1 MATQTGETTLDE
13 LSTSISDEIGI
24 LCGHLNVLHGRLVA
38 IAEQA
43 LITGA
48 WAGHGIRSPEHWLA
62 WQTGLSPSRAANI
75 VLLAK
80 RRHELPATV
89 AALEHGEMSIDQAV
103 AVARYVRAHN
113 DAEACEI
120 AKRATVG
127 QLTNLLARYR
137 YKPEPTATRDD
148 VTDDAVP
155 TDDTSGSATDV
166 EDDEPAPASDD
177 APTFA
182 HGITAPTDA
191 ELVARAVAAGRVI
204 VGYGEDG
211 RYFLHADLPAD
222 EGARV
227 DAALR
232 EAKDRLFRAGNAEAT
247 WADALVDLAERALA
261 ATTPSRQNRYRT
273 YVHLDTEGAWLTNGP
288 ALPKA
293 LLDKLLC
300 DGQLQP
306 VWTKDGHP
314 VNIGRAAKAIPDHTR
329 RLVLARD
336 GCCRYP
342 GCSSRVGLDV
352 HHIRPWT
359 DGGPTDL
366 SNLGAYCRKHHTRSH
381 RGEFRVSG
389 DAERP
394 DGLVHRRADGTV
406 IEAHH
411 APAIPGRTPPPA
423 PPAGHVFRHPTGERI
438 DAACVVF
445 SDPPTHGAKRA
456 A

>member
-1 MATQTGETTLDE
+1 M
-13 LSTSISDEIGI
+13 SDEIGVV
-24 LCGHLNVLHGRLVA
+24 CGHLNVLHGRLVA

-43 LITGA
+43 LITGV

-62 WQTGLSPSRAANI
+62 WQTGLSPARAANL

-80 RRHELPATV
+80 RRHELPVTV
-89 AALEHGEMSIDQAV
+89 AALDHGEMSIDQAV

-120 AKRATVG
+120 AKQATVG
-127 QLTNLLARYR
+127 QMTNLLARYR
-137 YKPEPTATRDD
+137 YKPEPAAKPDEVADDEVPTEVPDDDAPDDD
-148 VTDDAVP
+148 VVTDEH
-155 TDDTSGSATDV
+155 DDV
-166 EDDEPAPASDD
+166 DEPATEPTAEPT
-177 APTFA
+177 APPTFA

-204 VGYGEDG
+204 FGYGENG
-211 RYFLHADLPAD
+211 RFFLHADLPAD

-232 EAKDRLFRAGNAEAT
+232 ESKDRLVRAGNTDAT
-247 WADALVDLAERALA
+247 RADALVDIAERALA
-261 ATTPSRQNRYRT
+261 ATTPSRQDRYRT

-306 VWTKDGHP
+306 VWTEGGHP
-314 VNIGRAAKAIPDHTR
+314 VNIGRAAKAIPEHTR
-329 RLVLARD
+329 QLVLARD
-336 GCCRYP
+336 GGCRYP
-342 GCSSRVGLDV
+342 GCQCRVGLDV
-352 HHIRPWT
+352 HHIRPWSA
-359 DGGPTDL
+359 GGPTDL
-366 SNLGAYCRKHHTRSH
+366 ANLAAYCRNHHTRSH
-381 RGEFRVSG
+381 RGEFTVSG
-389 DAERP
+389 DAERS
-394 DGLVHRRADGTV
+394 DGLVHRRANGTI

-411 APAIPGRTPPPA
+411 APTLPGRTPPPA

-438 DAACVVF
+438 DARCVVF
-445 SDPPTHGAKRA
+445 SDPPTRGANRA